1 MASSKSV
8 ERKWIIFDGPVDSVW
23 IENLNTVLDDNK
35 KLCLMSGEIIQMSPR
50 MSMIFETDHLR
61 HASPATISRC
71 GMIYFESQQ
80 IDDKTVYSLFIFSMV
95 WSFGACLKSDGKKKF
110 DTMIKDTVNNQTSAE
125 NTDKELNLPNLKLPR
140 SYNVALMH
148 VVVLFS
154 DSIYSLP
161 YFVGFYKIDW
171 SIVRTQQ
178 SIQQVYFLSKF
189 VDQNKAVNFVGPT
202 AVGKTL
208 ITKKFMMQLSP
219 QSHLV
224 NHINFCGK
232 TTAAKTY
239 SMIMAKLD
247 RRRRGLF
254 GASMQRKYV
263 VYIDDL
269 NMPVKDGWDQQPPIQ
284 LLRQY
289 IDHNSWFDLKC
300 LTSVQF
306 ENMTLVTTMVPPN
319 GKCDRNICPR
329 FITHFNVIG
338 IDDLD
343 EHTISTILTKVCRE
357 HIKMAAYD
365 LPVQNFMKNI
375 IDSTIEVYRCMEKII
390 PTHSSHLLIMFNF
403 REISRVLLPVFV
415 IPDSFLQDSKKM
427 IKLWLHE
434 TSRVFCDKLSNDSH
448 RTYLFDVIKD
458 VLPKHFKRNIGAV
471 IKGFKKSNDSSS
483 IFQDLHFGNYKST
496 VTQEKIYDEIKN
508 VDEIT
513 VVMKKYLQ
521 KYNMQHKIPMKLVMF
536 TYIVEQ
542 VSKICRILSQKDGH
556 ALLIGMSGSGKKSA
570 TKLATFI
577 QQHEMYEI
585 KATKNYSDIE
595 WRDDLKKVVMMTT
608 GMENKMVT
616 FLLQDNQMNQ
626 SFYEDLNTL
635 LNTADITQLF
645 TIEEKNEVV
654 ENMRQT
660 MGEEKTEEDISE
672 IVLYDMFLQRVK
684 QNLHI
689 VLVMKFFDRKNAS
702 STLTRKKLSSY
713 PSLVSCSQIIWFP
726 DWPKTAF
733 DAVTEDSFKEFQL
746 TDDAM
751 KGVNTTCQKIHQDV
765 KKVSEN
771 LFESTNYD
779 NTVDPSLYLELMSTI
794 RKLLLKK
801 REELST
807 ERQRYIAGLEKL
819 QFAEDQVL
827 VMQSELSV
835 LQPQLKSTS
844 DETEKLMIQIEKN
857 TIDVEGKKEIVA
869 ADEAAINNAAAA
881 AQRMKDECEADLTQ
895 AAPALE
901 SAVVALNTLKQS
913 DITLVKSMKNPPAG
927 VKLVME
933 AICIIK
939 GIKPLRKPHPSAIG
953 IFVYDYWPP
962 SLKMLSDMK
971 FLDNLRTFD
980 RENIPPDIMKIIREK
995 YTNNPDF
1002 DPAVIKT
1009 ISLACEGLCTWV
1021 KAIDIFDRVVKV
1033 VGPKK
1038 LKLVEA
1044 ESELSNQMEFLKKKR
1059 NYLNSITDKLQALND
1074 EFSAMTR
1081 KKKDLEESINTCS
1094 EKLSRAEILIN
1105 GLGGEKE
1112 RWNSISKSLKTSY
1125 DNALG
1130 DVLISAAMVVYLGP
1144 FPTNYRQNLI
1154 NDWLQECKTQ
1164 GLRYSPNFSLANV
1177 LSNPI
1182 QIKNWKINGLPADT
1196 FSSENAII
1204 VFNSSRWP
1212 LIIDPQEQASVWI
1225 KKLEEKNGLIVLK
1238 QNDADFLRNLE
1249 TAVQIGNPVL
1259 IENITS
1265 FIDPQMESLILKQT
1279 HMQQGLDMIKIRD
1292 SFVEYSPKFRL
1303 YLTTDSI
1310 DASLNERFKQHL
1322 CVLNFMITK
1331 IGLED
1336 QLLTIVVAHE
1346 KIELE
1351 QRKTNVIHECYNNA
1365 EILKNLEDKI
1375 LTVLSSSTENIL
1387 ENETGINI
1395 LSSAKKLSEEIEE
1408 KQKLIAKTELE
1419 IDNYRNEF
1427 RKVSGHGTT
1436 LFFCLSTLANIDIMY
1451 QYSLSWLMQ
1460 TYKRS
1465 IEESEPASDQEVRSR
1480 NINIHF
1486 TSSIYKT
1493 VSRSLFR
1500 KDQLTFS
1507 FLLAIA
1513 VMRNR
1518 HSSAWIKYFETNNLA
1533 EMNFPY
1539 PWSTIG
1545 DLEKLI
1551 IMKSIKPE
1559 KLIQAIQN
1567 FIGNNL
1573 GNEFLNPPTPEL
1585 NTPFSL
1591 STSQTPLI
1599 FLLSSGSDPINQ
1611 LQAFANK
1618 MTITEDRLMM
1628 VSLGQG
1634 QGQLAT
1640 QQILKGAADGSWVVL
1655 QNCHLCSNWMTT
1667 LKEIFEQILYYM
1679 FISQKLLKEDIHED
1693 FRLWLTSYSSSYF
1706 PTSILQKGIKM
1717 TTEASGG
1724 LKDNLLRAYSSCIDS
1739 LLKSVNY
1746 LQELSKNSYGHGYEF
1761 CTTSIKTI
1769 TVCLRFD
1776 LNRRYGQKEK
1786 KMKS

>member
-125 NTDKELNLPNLKLPR
+125 NTDKELNLPNLKL
-140 SYNVALMH
+140 
-148 VVVLFS
+148 
-154 DSIYSLP
+154 
-161 YFVGFYKIDW
+161 DW

-219 QSHLV
+219 Q
-224 NHINFCGK
+224 
-232 TTAAKTY
+232 
-239 SMIMAKLD
+239 
-247 RRRRGLF
+247 RRRGLF

-595 WRDDLKKVVMMTT
+595 WRDDLKKVVILFFRLDKIMETPAADFT
-608 GMENKMVT
+608 RFYHDKGMENKMVT

-1667 LKEIFEQILYYM
+1667 LKEIFEQ
-1679 FISQKLLKEDIHED
+1679 KLLKEDIHED

-1706 PTSILQKGIKM
+1706 PTSILQKGKF
-1717 TTEASGG
+1717 
-1724 LKDNLLRAYSSCIDS
+1724 NLLSG
-1739 LLKSVNY
+1739 LP
-1746 LQELSKNSYGHGYEF
+1746 ELSSQSK
-1761 CTTSIKTI
+1761 
-1769 TVCLRFD
+1769 RFD
-1776 LNRRYGQKEK
+1776 PQLI
-1786 KMKS
+1786 

>member
-80 IDDKTVYSLFIFSMV
+80 INWQIISKSYIDSISNLQESCKNLVERFTWLFFPACIAFLKDSCDNIVCLLINHHTRNFFKLFIILVNEAFACIDKENTSNPDHIDDKTVYSLFIFSMV

-125 NTDKELNLPNLKLPR
+125 NTDKELNLPNLKL
-140 SYNVALMH
+140 
-148 VVVLFS
+148 
-154 DSIYSLP
+154 
-161 YFVGFYKIDW
+161 DW

-595 WRDDLKKVVMMTT
+595 WRDDLKKVVILFFRLDKIMETPAADFTRFYHDKENRIWNLNPPPASMKELEEVLQEELNIPLNTVMMTT

-1279 HMQQGLDMIKIRD
+1279 HMQQGLD
-1292 SFVEYSPKFRL
+1292 
-1303 YLTTDSI
+1303 
-1310 DASLNERFKQHL
+1310 
-1322 CVLNFMITK
+1322 
-1331 IGLED
+1331 
-1336 QLLTIVVAHE
+1336 
-1346 KIELE
+1346 
-1351 QRKTNVIHECYNNA
+1351 
-1365 EILKNLEDKI
+1365 
-1375 LTVLSSSTENIL
+1375 ENIL

-1667 LKEIFEQILYYM
+1667 LKEIFEQ
-1679 FISQKLLKEDIHED
+1679 KLLKEDIHED

-1706 PTSILQKGIKM
+1706 PTSILQKGKF
-1717 TTEASGG
+1717 
-1724 LKDNLLRAYSSCIDS
+1724 NLLSG
-1739 LLKSVNY
+1739 LP
-1746 LQELSKNSYGHGYEF
+1746 ELSSQSK
-1761 CTTSIKTI
+1761 
-1769 TVCLRFD
+1769 RFD
-1776 LNRRYGQKEK
+1776 PQLI
-1786 KMKS
+1786 

>member
-125 NTDKELNLPNLKLPR
+125 NTDKELNLPNLKL
-140 SYNVALMH
+140 
-148 VVVLFS
+148 
-154 DSIYSLP
+154 
-161 YFVGFYKIDW
+161 DW

-219 QSHLV
+219 Q
-224 NHINFCGK
+224 
-232 TTAAKTY
+232 
-239 SMIMAKLD
+239 
-247 RRRRGLF
+247 RRRGLF

-595 WRDDLKKVVMMTT
+595 WRDDLKKVVILFFRLDKIMETPAADFT
-608 GMENKMVT
+608 RFYHDKGMENKMVT

-1144 FPTNYRQNLI
+1144 FPTNYRQV
-1154 NDWLQECKTQ
+1154 T
-1164 GLRYSPNFSLANV
+1164 
-1177 LSNPI
+1177 
-1182 QIKNWKINGLPADT
+1182 
-1196 FSSENAII
+1196 
-1204 VFNSSRWP
+1204 
-1212 LIIDPQEQASVWI
+1212 
-1225 KKLEEKNGLIVLK
+1225 
-1238 QNDADFLRNLE
+1238 
-1249 TAVQIGNPVL
+1249 
-1259 IENITS
+1259 
-1265 FIDPQMESLILKQT
+1265 
-1279 HMQQGLDMIKIRD
+1279 
-1292 SFVEYSPKFRL
+1292 
-1303 YLTTDSI
+1303 
-1310 DASLNERFKQHL
+1310 
-1322 CVLNFMITK
+1322 
-1331 IGLED
+1331 
-1336 QLLTIVVAHE
+1336 
-1346 KIELE
+1346 
-1351 QRKTNVIHECYNNA
+1351 
-1365 EILKNLEDKI
+1365 
-1375 LTVLSSSTENIL
+1375 
-1387 ENETGINI
+1387 
-1395 LSSAKKLSEEIEE
+1395 
-1408 KQKLIAKTELE
+1408 
-1419 IDNYRNEF
+1419 
-1427 RKVSGHGTT
+1427 
-1436 LFFCLSTLANIDIMY
+1436 
-1451 QYSLSWLMQ
+1451 
-1460 TYKRS
+1460 
-1465 IEESEPASDQEVRSR
+1465 
-1480 NINIHF
+1480 
-1486 TSSIYKT
+1486 
-1493 VSRSLFR
+1493 
-1500 KDQLTFS
+1500 
-1507 FLLAIA
+1507 
-1513 VMRNR
+1513 
-1518 HSSAWIKYFETNNLA
+1518 
-1533 EMNFPY
+1533 
-1539 PWSTIG
+1539 
-1545 DLEKLI
+1545 
-1551 IMKSIKPE
+1551 
-1559 KLIQAIQN
+1559 
-1567 FIGNNL
+1567 
-1573 GNEFLNPPTPEL
+1573 
-1585 NTPFSL
+1585 
-1591 STSQTPLI
+1591 
-1599 FLLSSGSDPINQ
+1599 
-1611 LQAFANK
+1611 
-1618 MTITEDRLMM
+1618 
-1628 VSLGQG
+1628 
-1634 QGQLAT
+1634 
-1640 QQILKGAADGSWVVL
+1640 
-1655 QNCHLCSNWMTT
+1655 
-1667 LKEIFEQILYYM
+1667 
-1679 FISQKLLKEDIHED
+1679 
-1693 FRLWLTSYSSSYF
+1693 
-1706 PTSILQKGIKM
+1706 
-1717 TTEASGG
+1717 
-1724 LKDNLLRAYSSCIDS
+1724 
-1739 LLKSVNY
+1739 
-1746 LQELSKNSYGHGYEF
+1746 
-1761 CTTSIKTI
+1761 
-1769 TVCLRFD
+1769 
-1776 LNRRYGQKEK
+1776 
-1786 KMKS
+1786 

>member
-80 IDDKTVYSLFIFSMV
+80 INWQIISKSYIDSISNLQESCKNLVERFTWLFFPACIAFLKDSCDNIVCLLINHHTRNFFKLFIILVNEAFACIDKENTSNPDHIDDKTVYSLFIFSMV

-125 NTDKELNLPNLKLPR
+125 NTDKELNLPNLKL
-140 SYNVALMH
+140 
-148 VVVLFS
+148 
-154 DSIYSLP
+154 
-161 YFVGFYKIDW
+161 DW

-595 WRDDLKKVVMMTT
+595 WRDDLKKVVILFFRLDKIMETPAADFTRFYHDKENRIWNLNPPPASMKELEEVLQEELNIPLNTVMMTT

-1081 KKKDLEESINTCS
+1081 FFNLISFFIENLKYDFMQTKKKDLEESINTCS

-1144 FPTNYRQNLI
+1144 FPTNYRQV
-1154 NDWLQECKTQ
+1154 T
-1164 GLRYSPNFSLANV
+1164 
-1177 LSNPI
+1177 
-1182 QIKNWKINGLPADT
+1182 
-1196 FSSENAII
+1196 
-1204 VFNSSRWP
+1204 
-1212 LIIDPQEQASVWI
+1212 
-1225 KKLEEKNGLIVLK
+1225 
-1238 QNDADFLRNLE
+1238 
-1249 TAVQIGNPVL
+1249 
-1259 IENITS
+1259 
-1265 FIDPQMESLILKQT
+1265 
-1279 HMQQGLDMIKIRD
+1279 
-1292 SFVEYSPKFRL
+1292 
-1303 YLTTDSI
+1303 
-1310 DASLNERFKQHL
+1310 
-1322 CVLNFMITK
+1322 
-1331 IGLED
+1331 
-1336 QLLTIVVAHE
+1336 
-1346 KIELE
+1346 
-1351 QRKTNVIHECYNNA
+1351 
-1365 EILKNLEDKI
+1365 
-1375 LTVLSSSTENIL
+1375 
-1387 ENETGINI
+1387 
-1395 LSSAKKLSEEIEE
+1395 
-1408 KQKLIAKTELE
+1408 
-1419 IDNYRNEF
+1419 
-1427 RKVSGHGTT
+1427 
-1436 LFFCLSTLANIDIMY
+1436 
-1451 QYSLSWLMQ
+1451 
-1460 TYKRS
+1460 
-1465 IEESEPASDQEVRSR
+1465 
-1480 NINIHF
+1480 
-1486 TSSIYKT
+1486 
-1493 VSRSLFR
+1493 
-1500 KDQLTFS
+1500 
-1507 FLLAIA
+1507 
-1513 VMRNR
+1513 
-1518 HSSAWIKYFETNNLA
+1518 
-1533 EMNFPY
+1533 
-1539 PWSTIG
+1539 
-1545 DLEKLI
+1545 
-1551 IMKSIKPE
+1551 
-1559 KLIQAIQN
+1559 
-1567 FIGNNL
+1567 
-1573 GNEFLNPPTPEL
+1573 
-1585 NTPFSL
+1585 
-1591 STSQTPLI
+1591 
-1599 FLLSSGSDPINQ
+1599 
-1611 LQAFANK
+1611 
-1618 MTITEDRLMM
+1618 
-1628 VSLGQG
+1628 
-1634 QGQLAT
+1634 
-1640 QQILKGAADGSWVVL
+1640 
-1655 QNCHLCSNWMTT
+1655 
-1667 LKEIFEQILYYM
+1667 
-1679 FISQKLLKEDIHED
+1679 
-1693 FRLWLTSYSSSYF
+1693 
-1706 PTSILQKGIKM
+1706 
-1717 TTEASGG
+1717 
-1724 LKDNLLRAYSSCIDS
+1724 
-1739 LLKSVNY
+1739 
-1746 LQELSKNSYGHGYEF
+1746 
-1761 CTTSIKTI
+1761 
-1769 TVCLRFD
+1769 
-1776 LNRRYGQKEK
+1776 
-1786 KMKS
+1786 

>member
-125 NTDKELNLPNLKLPR
+125 NTDKELNLPNLKL
-140 SYNVALMH
+140 
-148 VVVLFS
+148 
-154 DSIYSLP
+154 
-161 YFVGFYKIDW
+161 DW

-595 WRDDLKKVVMMTT
+595 WRDDLKKVVILFFRLDKIMETPAADFT
-608 GMENKMVT
+608 RFYHDKGMENKMVT

-1081 KKKDLEESINTCS
+1081 FFNLISFFIENLKYDFMQTKKKDLEESINTCS

-1667 LKEIFEQILYYM
+1667 LKEIFEQ
-1679 FISQKLLKEDIHED
+1679 KLLKEDIHED

-1706 PTSILQKGIKM
+1706 PTSILQKGKF
-1717 TTEASGG
+1717 
-1724 LKDNLLRAYSSCIDS
+1724 NLLSG
-1739 LLKSVNY
+1739 LP
-1746 LQELSKNSYGHGYEF
+1746 ELSSQSK
-1761 CTTSIKTI
+1761 
-1769 TVCLRFD
+1769 RFD
-1776 LNRRYGQKEK
+1776 PQLI
-1786 KMKS
+1786 

>member
-80 IDDKTVYSLFIFSMV
+80 INWQIISKSYIDSISNLQESCKNLVERFTWLFFPACIAFLKDSCDNIVCLLINHHTRNFFKLFIILVNEAFACIDKENTSNPDHIDDKTVYSLFIFSMV

-125 NTDKELNLPNLKLPR
+125 NTDKELNLPNLKL
-140 SYNVALMH
+140 
-148 VVVLFS
+148 
-154 DSIYSLP
+154 
-161 YFVGFYKIDW
+161 DW

-595 WRDDLKKVVMMTT
+595 WRDDLKKVMMTT

-713 PSLVSCSQIIWFP
+713 PSL

-1279 HMQQGLDMIKIRD
+1279 HMQQGLD
-1292 SFVEYSPKFRL
+1292 
-1303 YLTTDSI
+1303 
-1310 DASLNERFKQHL
+1310 
-1322 CVLNFMITK
+1322 
-1331 IGLED
+1331 
-1336 QLLTIVVAHE
+1336 
-1346 KIELE
+1346 
-1351 QRKTNVIHECYNNA
+1351 
-1365 EILKNLEDKI
+1365 
-1375 LTVLSSSTENIL
+1375 ENIL

-1667 LKEIFEQILYYM
+1667 LKEIFEQ
-1679 FISQKLLKEDIHED
+1679 KLLKEDIHED

-1706 PTSILQKGIKM
+1706 PTSILQKGKF
-1717 TTEASGG
+1717 
-1724 LKDNLLRAYSSCIDS
+1724 NLLSG
-1739 LLKSVNY
+1739 LP
-1746 LQELSKNSYGHGYEF
+1746 ELSSQSK
-1761 CTTSIKTI
+1761 
-1769 TVCLRFD
+1769 RFD
-1776 LNRRYGQKEK
+1776 PQLI
-1786 KMKS
+1786 

>member
-125 NTDKELNLPNLKLPR
+125 NTDKELNLPNLKL
-140 SYNVALMH
+140 
-148 VVVLFS
+148 
-154 DSIYSLP
+154 
-161 YFVGFYKIDW
+161 DW

-219 QSHLV
+219 Q
-224 NHINFCGK
+224 
-232 TTAAKTY
+232 
-239 SMIMAKLD
+239 
-247 RRRRGLF
+247 RRRGLF

-595 WRDDLKKVVMMTT
+595 WRDDLKKVMMTT

-713 PSLVSCSQIIWFP
+713 PSL

-1518 HSSAWIKYFETNNLA
+1518 KLINEENWKFFVTGGIKPVVSKEERPQRAGFSNVCPSWLGNEQWSNVLHISASVFSLKNLPQHMFRHSSAWIKYFETNNLA